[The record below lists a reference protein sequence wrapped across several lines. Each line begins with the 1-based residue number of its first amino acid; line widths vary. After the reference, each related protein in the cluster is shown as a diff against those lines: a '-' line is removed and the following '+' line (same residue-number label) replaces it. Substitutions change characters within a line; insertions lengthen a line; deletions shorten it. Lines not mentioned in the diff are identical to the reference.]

1 MIKRGQIYYIKSN
14 YKEVGSEQYAG
25 RPAVIVSNN
34 KNNYC
39 SEVVEVVYMTTQPKH
54 DLPTHV
60 CTNSTG
66 TPSIL
71 LCEQINSVSKLR
83 VGDYIGTLSDD
94 ELQALD
100 IALTISLGIDLDGRV
115 SMRELTREEL
125 GKILA
130 DLQPAPALSLE
141 MAPDRITVTASGD
154 MAQELI
160 KITAERDV
168 YKKIAEDLMA
178 ARVGGQN

>member
-39 SEVVEVVYMTTQPKH
+39 SEVVEVVYMTTRPKH
-54 DLPTHV
+54 DLPTHI
-60 CTNSTG
+60 CTRSTG
-66 TPSIL
+66 TPSTI
-71 LCEQINSVSKLR
+71 LCEQIFSVSKLR

-94 ELQALD
+94 ELQALN

-115 SMRELTREEL
+115 IMREPTREEL
-125 GKILA
+125 EKMLA
-130 DLQPAPALSLE
+130 ELQPKPTLSLE
-141 MAPDRITVTASGD
+141 MVPDRITVTASGD

-168 YKKIAEDLMA
+168 YKKLVEDLIKH
-178 ARVGGQN
+178 GEE